1 MASKRS
7 PLAIATASLRRL
19 VEEEK
24 SYREELEQEQKAL
37 EAFEKSQEDDEE
49 GNREYMIKQR
59 VRVTFFFYGI
69 ESLEQMIER
78 FHSVKPL
85 NKQRQ

>member
-59 VRVTFFFYGI
+59 VRVTFFFFMAL
-69 ESLEQMIER
+69 S
-78 FHSVKPL
+78 PW
-85 NKQRQ
+85 NK